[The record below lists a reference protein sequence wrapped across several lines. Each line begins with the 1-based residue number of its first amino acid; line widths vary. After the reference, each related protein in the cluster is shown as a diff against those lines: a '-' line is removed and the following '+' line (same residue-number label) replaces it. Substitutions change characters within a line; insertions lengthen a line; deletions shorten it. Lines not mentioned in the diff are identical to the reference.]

1 MDRWR
6 MVTHFCVAPS
16 DFCDGLTHHVA
27 LGDAAHQIDL
37 AHLQGDA
44 RGVEKIPGMWHS
56 GGGVAMWRGVSARSS
71 QKNQTN
77 PRAAEILA
85 FLAVGRANEPG
96 KPDAR
101 RANAHHRLTAARGL

>member
-1 MDRWR
+1 MGASAWIG
-6 MVTHFCVAPS
+6 V
-16 DFCDGLTHHVA
+16 
-27 LGDAAHQIDL
+27 GDAAHQIDL

-44 RGVEKIPGMWHS
+44 RGVEKIPRMWHS

-85 FLAVGRANEPG
+85 FLAVGRSNEPG